1 MLQTK
6 EIVSGIYRVECEI
19 GRGGTGVVYKAVHLR
34 LQKYVVLKRIATNFG
49 DIQALR
55 KEADILKNLHHPFLP
70 QVYDFICREGEVY
83 TVMDYIEGH
92 DFEALPC
99 GPGRL
104 QEKDLLRWFRQLAEV
119 LAYLH
124 SRRRP
129 ILHSDIKPG
138 NLILTPEGNI
148 CLIDF
153 NISLDNSQAGKI
165 VGFSEYFAAPEQR
178 AMAQM
183 IQSGQPSR
191 FALDERMDL
200 YSAGATF
207 YYLLTGRRP
216 SACVPNPPLGT
227 FRGLPYSPGF
237 TAVIDRC
244 MAWDRGKRYPSAK
257 KLLAALDDLKKQDKR
272 YRKYLLLQAASWLG
286 CAALA
291 AGGVFC
297 LVRGVQ
303 AQRAEDF
310 QRDHAQFSA
319 TVETGGTEEILEQG
333 LAMLNEPRYRGILE
347 QEPAKRAEI
356 LYVIG
361 SACYDQ
367 EDYEGAQSYYAE
379 ALRVAPATD
388 ANYGRYYTDYA
399 LALAECG
406 RLVEAGNALEQAGE
420 AGVQSA
426 YLLLIQASIAQKQ
439 GEQEACLAAVEAAL
453 AANMQ
458 ADLCVRACLLA
469 AQASQNDASE
479 MLRWLERAR
488 EYEAQPGVLRWLGTA
503 YAEQAK
509 TQIGKSAQLAYAEKA
524 LDCYKALCARS
535 SATLDDKLS
544 YAVVCRMLGQNE
556 DGIRM
561 LQDCAR
567 QAPQDYRVAMNLA
580 FAYMDMGNTA
590 EAAANCSKA
599 LRQIAELPEAK
610 RQAVEE
616 EALEELYQIQRKLG
630 I

>member
-1 MLQTK
+1 MLRPNET
-6 EIVSGIYRVECEI
+6 VSDTYRVECEI
-19 GRGGTGVVYKAVHLR
+19 GRGGTGIVYKAVHLR

-49 DIQALR
+49 DIQVLR
-55 KEADILKNLHHPFLP
+55 KEADILKNLHHPYLP

-119 LAYLH
+119 LVYLH

-165 VGFSEYFAAPEQR
+165 AGFSENFAAPEQR
-178 AMAQM
+178 VMAQM
-183 IQSGQPSR
+183 IQNGQPSR
-191 FALDERMDL
+191 FVLDGRMDL

-207 YYLLTGRRP
+207 YYLLTGRQP
-216 SACVPNPPLGT
+216 SDCMPNPPLGS
-227 FRGLPYSPGF
+227 FRGLPYNPGF

-244 MAWDRGKRYPSAK
+244 MAWDREKRYPNAK

-291 AGGVFC
+291 AGGTFC

-303 AQRAEDF
+303 TRRVEDF
-310 QRDHAQFSA
+310 QRDHARLSA
-319 TVETGGTEEILEQG
+319 TVEVGSAEAILEQG
-333 LAMLNEPRYRGILE
+333 LAMLNEPRYRSILE
-347 QEPAKRAEI
+347 QEPVKRAEI
-356 LYVIG
+356 LYAIG

-367 EDYEGAQSYYAE
+367 EDYEGAQNYYAE
-379 ALRVAPATD
+379 TLRYASATD

-399 LALAECG
+399 LTLAECG
-406 RLVEAGNALEQAGE
+406 YLIEAEDALKQAEE

-426 YLLLIQASIAQKQ
+426 FLLLIRASIAQER
-439 GEQEACLAAVEAAL
+439 GERGACLDAVEAAL
-453 AANMQ
+453 ATNMQ

-469 AQASQNDASE
+469 AQASQNDAAE
-479 MLRWLERAR
+479 TLRWLERAR
-488 EYEAQPGVLRWLGTA
+488 EYEEQPRVLRWLGTA

-524 LDCYKALCARS
+524 LDCYKALCSRS
-535 SATLDDKLS
+535 GASFEDKLG
-544 YAVVCRMLGQNE
+544 YAVVCRMLGRNE
-556 DGIRM
+556 EGVRM
-561 LQDCAR
+561 LQDCGR

-590 EAAANCSKA
+590 EAATNCSKA

-610 RQAVEE
+610 RQAVEQD
-616 EALEELYQIQRKLG
+616 ALEELYQIQRNLG